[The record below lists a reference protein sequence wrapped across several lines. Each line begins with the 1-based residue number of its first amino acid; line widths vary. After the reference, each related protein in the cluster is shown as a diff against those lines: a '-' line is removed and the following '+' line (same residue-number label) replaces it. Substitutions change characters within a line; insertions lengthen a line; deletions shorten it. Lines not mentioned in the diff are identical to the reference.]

1 MKKVLLTI
9 TGMFLTLNIFAQTD
23 SSSVQT
29 DSVSVQTD
37 TVTTVV
43 DTVNYESMSK
53 IQLSEIYL
61 SELSRILNTLPNTAF
76 VNVEENV
83 PDTKYTSRK
92 FEKTKNKCRNYT
104 NALLI
109 EYRELLPY
117 SEKKDLITSIIFFK
131 TL

>member
-9 TGMFLTLNIFAQTD
+9 AGMFLTLNIFAQTD
-23 SSSVQT
+23 ST
-29 DSVSVQTD
+29 SVQTD
-37 TVTTVV
+37 TVVTVV
-43 DTVNYESMSK
+43 DAVNYDTLNK
-53 IQLSEIYL
+53 VQLSEIYL

-83 PDTKYTSRK
+83 PNTKYISKK
-92 FEKTKNKCRNYT
+92 FQKTKSKCRDYT
-104 NALLI
+104 NSLLI

-117 SEKKDLITSIIFFK
+117 SDKNDLINSIIFFK